1 MTSGLAGFDDRLNE
15 VLAQQA
21 DKNGETVDAYVRR
34 AVVTRLV
41 KELADD
47 GDSDLGRMLRSM
59 RDAQDA
65 APTDA
70 SAGGTDTADTTDD
83 ADGDIPF
90 DSVIRDAARLQALR
104 NTGLLDTPPDPKYD
118 RLVAMAAEALGVPI
132 AAVSL
137 VDDRRQ
143 FFKAAVGLGDGEDRL
158 TEMPVGRSVCRYAVE
173 SGQPLVVEDAR
184 TDELFADHPGVLDKT
199 WVSYLGIPLVDDGGH
214 ALGTLCV
221 WDQQPRQWTT
231 GHIQILKDLAWI
243 VRERI
248 LD

>member
-1 MTSGLAGFDDRLNE
+1 MAGFDDRLNE

-21 DKNGETVDAYVRR
+21 DKSGESVDAYVRR

-47 GDSDLGRMLRSM
+47 ADSDLGRMLRAM

-65 APTDA
+65 APTD
-70 SAGGTDTADTTDD
+70 GTDAAGDTDD
-83 ADGDIPF
+83 TDDGIPF

-104 NTGLLDTPPDPKYD
+104 DTGLLDTPPDPKYD
-118 RLVAMAAEALGVPI
+118 RLVAMAADALGVPI

-137 VDDRRQ
+137 VDDKRQ
-143 FFKAAVGLGDGEDRL
+143 FFKAAVGLGDNDDRI

-173 SGQPLVVEDAR
+173 TGQPLVVEDAR

-199 WVSYLGIPLVDDGGH
+199 WVSYLGIPLLDDGGH

-243 VRERI
+243 VREQI
-248 LD
+248 FD

>member
-1 MTSGLAGFDDRLNE
+1 MTSGMAGFDDRLNE

-21 DKNGETVDAYVRR
+21 DKSGESVDAYVRR

-47 GDSDLGRMLRSM
+47 ADSDLGRMLRAM

-65 APTDA
+65 APTD
-70 SAGGTDTADTTDD
+70 GTDAAGDTDD
-83 ADGDIPF
+83 GVPF

-104 NTGLLDTPPDPKYD
+104 DTGLLDTPPDPKYD
-118 RLVAMAAEALGVPI
+118 RLVAMAADALGVPI

-137 VDDRRQ
+137 VDDKRQ
-143 FFKAAVGLGDGEDRL
+143 FFKAAVGLGDNDDRI

-184 TDELFADHPGVLDKT
+184 SDEMFADHPGVLDDT
-199 WVSYLGIPLVDDGGH
+199 WVSYLGIPLLDDSGH

-243 VRERI
+243 VREQI
-248 LD
+248 FD